1 MQHADV
7 SLVPLQAALRATDR
21 HAAVGDLF
29 ARLVRDGLLEMPF
42 PGEGQTDERFGLL
55 RLAGHHDLSFARLAE
70 GHADALAILEEA
82 GVDAPSGRLGVWA
95 AGPVGSVS
103 AVRTDFGWRLDGSRD
118 WCSGVGDLTHAL
130 VRADADDG
138 ERLFLVPLEPPGIRP
153 IEGSWTGFG
162 MTASSTL
169 AVGFDRVDLPVG
181 AAIGEP
187 GFYLA
192 REGFWFGAAGVAA
205 VWLGGAEAVAAVAA
219 DHAGDD
225 PHRLAQLGWITAR
238 LVALDSLLTRV
249 ATAIDSR
256 ADALPIEQLAQ
267 VLRAEVADGAA
278 EILDRTGRITGPGPL
293 CHDREHAR
301 RVADLAV
308 YIRQSHA
315 EADLEAIG
323 RSRLRLDCQRARGD
337 ES

>member
-1 MQHADV
+1 M
-7 SLVPLQAALRATDR
+7 L
-21 HAAVGDLF
+21 
-29 ARLVRDGLLEMPF
+29 
-42 PGEGQTDERFGLL
+42 
-55 RLAGHHDLSFARLAE
+55 
-70 GHADALAILEEA
+70 
-82 GVDAPSGRLGVWA
+82 
-95 AGPVGSVS
+95 
-103 AVRTDFGWRLDGSRD
+103 AVRTESGWRIDGTRD

-130 VRADADDG
+130 VRAAADDG
-138 ERLFLVPLEPPGIRP
+138 ERLFLVPLGLPGIRP
-153 IEGSWTGFG
+153 IPGSWAGIG
-162 MTASSTL
+162 MAASSTL
-169 AVGFDRVDLPVG
+169 AVGLDRVDLSAG
-181 AAIGEP
+181 AAVGDP

-219 DHAGDD
+219 EHAGDD

-238 LVALDSLLTRV
+238 LVALDSLLGRV

-256 ADALPIEQLAQ
+256 ADALPIDQLAQ
-267 VLRAEVADGAA
+267 VVRAEVADGAA
-278 EILDRTGRITGPGPL
+278 EILDRTGRASGPGPL
-293 CHDREHAR
+293 CHDREHAQ

-323 RSRLRLDCQRARGD
+323 RSRLRPGHRRAGDD

>member
-1 MQHADV
+1 MSRFGPRSWRATGAR
-7 SLVPLQAALRATDR
+7 LQADAL
-21 HAAVGDLF
+21 
-29 ARLVRDGLLEMPF
+29 ARLVRAGLLELPF
-42 PGEGQTDERFGLL
+42 PGEGQTEVRFAML
-55 RLAGHHDLSFARLAE
+55 RSLGRHDLSLARLAE

-82 GVDAPSGRLGVWA
+82 GADAPDGRLGVWA
-95 AGPVGSVS
+95 AGPVDSVL
-103 AVRTDFGWRLDGSRD
+103 AVRTELGLASSTEPGTGAPAWAISPTRSSAPPPTTASG
-118 WCSGVGDLTHAL
+118 CSS
-130 VRADADDG
+130 
-138 ERLFLVPLEPPGIRP
+138 FPLELPGIRP
-153 IEGSWTGFG
+153 IPGSWAGIG
-162 MTASSTL
+162 MAASSTL
-169 AVGFDRVDLPVG
+169 AVGLDRVDLPAG
-181 AAIGEP
+181 AAIGDP

-219 DHAGDD
+219 EHAGDD
-225 PHRLAQLGWITAR
+225 PHRLAQLGWMTAR
-238 LVALDSLLTRV
+238 LVALDSLLGRV

-256 ADALPIEQLAQ
+256 ADALPIDQLAQ

-278 EILDRTGRITGPGPL
+278 EILDRTGRASGPGPL
-293 CHDREHAR
+293 CHDREHAQ

-323 RSRLRLDCQRARGD
+323 RSRLRPERRRAGVD